1 MFQSKHIISVLFFLC
16 SATFC
21 VAQDSTQVSKDST
34 EDIAAASIYR
44 VAADTLFIENNL
56 TVAKDSISILKKEQ
70 GFEYADSL
78 DSRLKAWQKMEAIKQ
93 PPPKSNWLIDLLSS
107 KITMYVF
114 WGIAICFVA
123 FILYNLLLTQGL
135 FKKRYARTKI
145 DTIPNKEEILTEA
158 DYDKLIAAA
167 AVNKDYR
174 LGVRYLY
181 LQCLQLL
188 ITKGLVT
195 PAADKTNY
203 QYVHELY
210 GKSYKNDFA
219 ALTLN
224 YEYIWYGEFAID
236 ETAYI
241 RISKHFK
248 QFKDQ
253 L

>member
-1 MFQSKHIISVLFFLC
+1 M
-16 SATFC
+16 
-21 VAQDSTQVSKDST
+21 QVSKDSS
-34 EDIAAASIYR
+34 EDITATSIYR

-56 TVAKDSISILKKEQ
+56 TVVKDSISILKKET

-78 DSRLKAWQKMEAIKQ
+78 DSRLRAWQKMEAIKQ
-93 PPPKSNWLIDLLSS
+93 PPKSNWLIDLLSS
-107 KITMYVF
+107 KITIYVF
-114 WGIAICFVA
+114 LGIAICFVA
-123 FILYNLLLTQGL
+123 FLLYNLLLTHGV
-135 FKKRYARTKI
+135 FRKRYARTKI
-145 DTIPNKEEILTEA
+145 DTLPSKEEVLTEA

-167 AVNKDYR
+167 VINKDYR

-241 RISKHFK
+241 RIANHFK
-248 QFKDQ
+248 EFKNQ

>member
-1 MFQSKHIISVLFFLC
+1 MFRSKYIISVLFFLC
-16 SATFC
+16 STAFC
-21 VAQDSTQVSKDST
+21 VAQDSTRVSKDSS
-34 EDIAAASIYR
+34 EDIAAASNYR

-78 DSRLKAWQKMEAIKQ
+78 DSRLKAWQKTEAIKQ
-93 PPPKSNWLIDLLSS
+93 PTQSNWLIDLLCS
-107 KITMYVF
+107 KITMYVL
-114 WGIAICFVA
+114 WGIAICFVV
-123 FILYNLLLTQGL
+123 FLLYNLLLTQGV
-135 FKKRYARTKI
+135 FRKRYARTKI
-145 DTIPNKEEILTEA
+145 ATTPNKEEILTEA

-167 AVNKDYR
+167 VLNKDYR

-203 QYVHELY
+203 QYVQELY

-224 YEYIWYGEFAID
+224 YEYIWYGEFVID

-241 RISKHFK
+241 RISNHFK